1 MKWSSIILC
10 LLLAV
15 RGNEVP
21 EECLT
26 CICEAAS
33 ECDLRTTCGD
43 SLCGPFGISRGF
55 WLDSGSLGNKSQ
67 YPACCSQPSGM
78 ASVET
83 NLWNRHQL
91 IQLDTHHTDW
101 ESCSLDLECAVKT
114 VKRTF
119 ERYWKDCD
127 GNGSVDCHDFARI
140 HYMGAESCTKEAPA
154 DFVVFQRTM
163 DTCLDEIGASDLVV
177 DRVNKTN

>member
-119 ERYWKDCD
+119 ERTVMVTGVWTATTSPEYTTWELK
-127 GNGSVDCHDFARI
+127 A
-140 HYMGAESCTKEAPA
+140 APRRHLQTSSYSSA
-154 DFVVFQRTM
+154 PWTHAWTRLVRATSWW
-163 DTCLDEIGASDLVV
+163 IG
-177 DRVNKTN
+177 

>member
-55 WLDSGSLGNKSQ
+55 WLDSGSLGN
-67 YPACCSQPSGM
+67 
-78 ASVET
+78 
-83 NLWNRHQL
+83 N
-91 IQLDTHHTDW
+91 W